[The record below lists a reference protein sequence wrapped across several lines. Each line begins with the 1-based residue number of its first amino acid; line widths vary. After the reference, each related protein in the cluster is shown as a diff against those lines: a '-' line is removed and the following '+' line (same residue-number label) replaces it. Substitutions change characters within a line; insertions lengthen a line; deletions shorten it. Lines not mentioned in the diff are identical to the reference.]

1 MEVIVTGRRLNV
13 SDATKEIVEERTRDA
28 IEQFADRVSR
38 AEIEFTANEVRIPD
52 QSVKVEITLRAKG
65 PVVRAEGF
73 AETQREAFE
82 VALDRLKV
90 QLRKAADRRKV
101 HRGLR
106 LADLPTELPPMD
118 IPVAAKE
125 EVADDRLSKVI
136 AGIEVEGDGP
146 LSVKEKT
153 FSSPALTLAQA
164 LDEMELVGH
173 DFFLYQDVE
182 SGLPSVVYRRRGY
195 SYGVLKLNVV

>member
-1 MEVIVTGRRLNV
+1 MRKGTIMEVIVTGRRLNV

-82 VALDRLKV
+82 VALDRL
-90 QLRKAADRRKV
+90 
-101 HRGLR
+101 
-106 LADLPTELPPMD
+106 
-118 IPVAAKE
+118 
-125 EVADDRLSKVI
+125 
-136 AGIEVEGDGP
+136 
-146 LSVKEKT
+146 
-153 FSSPALTLAQA
+153 
-164 LDEMELVGH
+164 
-173 DFFLYQDVE
+173 
-182 SGLPSVVYRRRGY
+182 
-195 SYGVLKLNVV
+195 

>member
-1 MEVIVTGRRLNV
+1 MEVIVTGRRLSI

-38 AEIEFTANEVRIPD
+38 AEIEFTANDVKNPEESI
-52 QSVKVEITLRAKG
+52 KVEITLRAKG

-73 AETQREAFE
+73 SETQREAFE
-82 VALDRLKV
+82 VALDRLRI

-106 LADLPTELPPMD
+106 LADLSAELPPLD
-118 IPVAAKE
+118 IPTEATG
-125 EVADDRLSKVI
+125 EVADDRLSRVI
-136 AGIEVEGDGP
+136 AGIEVAGDGP
-146 LSVKEKT
+146 LSIKEKT
-153 FSSPALTLAQA
+153 FDSPALTLAQA

-173 DFFLYQDVE
+173 DFFLYQDVD
-182 SGLPSVVYRRRGY
+182 SGFPSVVYRRRGY
-195 SYGVLKLNVV
+195 NYGVLRMNVV

>member
-106 LADLPTELPPMD
+106 LADLPTELPPME

>member
-52 QSVKVEITLRAKG
+52 QSIKVEITLRAKG

-106 LADLPTELPPMD
+106 LADLPTELPPME

-125 EVADDRLSKVI
+125 EVADDRLSRVI